1 MVREIKT
8 KYKYISHTADIEF
21 NAYGDSLAQLFKN
34 SELALFN
41 SIGDIKKIKKQK
53 SAIKLIRI
61 REYAQNIEDLL
72 WQVLQSSLSV
82 LDAKNQFGYGIK
94 KIKINFRKNQR
105 AKTYCAYLIINSKK
119 RNSKYSNLE
128 VKGISKYDLKIVKK
142 NNNFISSVVAD
153 V

>member
-1 MVREIKT
+1 MARKIKT
-8 KYKYISHTADIEF
+8 KYNYINHTADIEF
-21 NAYGDSLAQLFKN
+21 NAYGDSLAQLFEN

-41 SIGDIKKIKKQK
+41 SIGNIKKIKKQK

-72 WQVLQSSLSV
+72 WQVLQSSLSI

-94 KIKINFRKNQR
+94 KIKINIRKNQR

>member
-1 MVREIKT
+1 MARKIKT
-8 KYKYISHTADIEF
+8 KYNYINHTADIEF
-21 NAYGDSLAQLFKN
+21 NAYGDSLAQLFEN

-41 SIGDIKKIKKQK
+41 SIGNIKKIKKQK

-72 WQVLQSSLSV
+72 WQVLQSSLSI

-94 KIKINFRKNQR
+94 KIKINIRKNQT